1 MASAPKSATGS
12 RVRPGSPADSQAGI
26 PPVLQSGVLDQLQD
40 AVFTAD
46 LRGIITSCNQ
56 GVARHGF
63 TQAQALGRSIADLYS
78 VQPQTFLA
86 SEAIALV
93 LKNGRFET
101 DLRCRRKSGQSK
113 SGDDIKVHLC
123 LTLLRDSNSVP
134 VGILGF
140 SIERMG
146 ELAVERA
153 NAIAADQ
160 AQLPL
165 ARRQIDGTQ
174 FLIASQLMHKFM
186 GMVDR
191 VAGHTETVLVT
202 GETGTGK
209 ELVAR
214 TIHESSYRHDKT
226 LIDINCAA
234 LPEHLVES
242 ELFGYEKGAF
252 SGADSSKPGLFELAD
267 KSTIFLDE
275 IGELQPQIQVKLL
288 RVLDG
293 QPYYRLGGNR
303 KITVDVRVVAA
314 TNQDLELAVKEGR
327 FRNDLFH
334 RLSQFQL
341 RVPPLR
347 ERPEDVVA
355 LARHFL
361 TLKAADKTFAR
372 DAVVALQAYPWPGN
386 IRELRNLVAKLAMA
400 AENRQIAGAEVIA
413 ELYGEKLSREA
424 GLAARG
430 SGAVPLGDLDN
441 MEEQMII
448 RALEQTGGHRAQAA
462 ERLGISRRTLSRKLR
477 EYEIDTRGADA
488 SSKLGVISEDQQ
500 KFFRAKVNVSVT
512 LKNAQ
517 GKELL
522 VQATN
527 LSTGGMGLD
536 VVNDPAGFAGLVDVS
551 FLLPDSEIV
560 MQAKGRLVWA
570 EAGGRAGL
578 RFVVIEPALFEQLQH
593 WTNQKMKDEGWEIP
607 S

>member
-1 MASAPKSATGS
+1 VGEASLEFVLP
-12 RVRPGSPADSQAGI
+12 PGI
-26 PPVLQSGVLDQLQD
+26 LDQLRD
-40 AVFTAD
+40 AVFTTD
-46 LRGIITSCNQ
+46 LQGIITSCNQ
-56 GVARHGF
+56 GVDRYGF
-63 TQAQALGRSIADLYS
+63 VPKDLIGQNIAEFYGVEQQATRALAQVR
-78 VQPQTFLA
+78 
-86 SEAIALV
+86 EA
-93 LKNGRFET
+93 GRFEGE
-101 DLRCRRKSGQSK
+101 LRCRTKSGQ
-113 SGDDIKVHLC
+113 DVEAHLC
-123 LTLLRDSNSVP
+123 LTLLRDANAVP
-134 VGILGF
+134 AGILGF
-140 SIERMG
+140 SIDIADKQ
-146 ELAVERA
+146 LAEVA
-153 NAIAADQ
+153 PPVDAPAATV
-160 AQLPL
+160 AVPL

-174 FLIASQLMHKFM
+174 FLIASPIMHKFM

-214 TIHESSYRHDKT
+214 TIHESSYRHKHA
-226 LIDINCAA
+226 LVDINCAA

-327 FRNDLFH
+327 FRKDLFH
-334 RLSQFQL
+334 RLGQFQL

-347 ERPEDVVA
+347 ERPEDIAA

-361 TLKAADKTFAR
+361 SLKAGDKVFAAD
-372 DAVVALQAYPWPGN
+372 ALTALRGHSWPGN
-386 IRELRNLVAKLAMA
+386 IRELRNLVARLAMA
-400 AENRQIAGAEVIA
+400 NDNRQITGAEVLAALHA
-413 ELYGEKLSREA
+413 ELHGESR
-424 GLAARG
+424 AAVRA
-430 SGAVPLGDLDN
+430 SGAVPLGNLDN

-448 RALEQTGGHRAQAA
+448 RALEQTGGHRAHAA
-462 ERLGISRRTLSRKLR
+462 EQLGISRRTLSRKLR
-477 EYEIDTRGADA
+477 EYEIDTRGSEGLA
-488 SSKLGVISEDQQ
+488 KLGVISEDQQ
-500 KFFRAKVNVSVT
+500 KFFRAKVNLSVT
-512 LKNAQ
+512 LKNSQ
-517 GKELL
+517 GKEI
-522 VQATN
+522 QAQAVN

-536 VVNDPAGFAGLVDVS
+536 AVSDAAGFAGLVDVS
-551 FLLPDSEIV
+551 FLLPESETV
-560 MQAKGRLVWA
+560 VQAKGRVAWT

-578 RFVVIEPALFEQLQH
+578 RFVVIDPAVFVQLQH
-593 WTNQKMKDEGWEIP
+593 WTNRKMKDEGWEIP

>member
-1 MASAPKSATGS
+1 MPILSKTPPTERAPKSATGS
-12 RVRPGSPADSQAGI
+12 RTCHSSARAGGAILPPGI
-26 PPVLQSGVLDQLQD
+26 LDQLQD
-40 AVFTAD
+40 AVFTTD
-46 LRGIITSCNQ
+46 LHGIITSCNQ
-56 GVARHGF
+56 GVDRYGYAPKD
-63 TQAQALGRSIADLYS
+63 LIGRNIADVYGIG
-78 VQPQTFLA
+78 QQTFLA
-86 SEAIALV
+86 SHAIASV
-93 LKNGRFET
+93 LEKGRFEGE
-101 DLRCRRKSGQSK
+101 LHCRTKSGQNV
-113 SGDDIKVHLC
+113 DVHLC
-123 LTLLRDSNSVP
+123 LTLLRDSNAAP

-140 SIERMG
+140 SI
-146 ELAVERA
+146 
-153 NAIAADQ
+153 AIAGKLPAQ
-160 AQLPL
+160 APVVAAAVPL
-165 ARRQIDGTQ
+165 ARREIDGTQ
-174 FLIASQLMHKFM
+174 FLIASPIMHKFM

-214 TIHESSYRHDKT
+214 TIHESSYRYKNA
-226 LIDINCAA
+226 LVDINCAA

-293 QPYYRLGGNR
+293 APYYRLGGNR

-327 FRNDLFH
+327 FRKDLFH
-334 RLSQFQL
+334 RLGQFQL

-347 ERPEDVVA
+347 ERPEDIAA

-361 TLKAADKTFAR
+361 SLKAADKVLTG
-372 DAVVALQAYPWPGN
+372 DALIALQAHPWPGN

-400 AENRQIAGAEVIA
+400 TEDRQITGAEVVA
-413 ELYGEKLSREA
+413 ELSGEPT
-424 GLAARG
+424 AATHA
-430 SGAVPLGDLDN
+430 SGAVPLGNLEN

-462 ERLGISRRTLSRKLR
+462 EQLGISRRTLSRKLR
-477 EYEIDTRGADA
+477 EYEIDVPSGEA
-488 SSKLGVISEDQQ
+488 SAKLGTISQEQQ
-500 KFFRAKVNVSVT
+500 KFFRAKVNLSVT
-512 LKNAQ
+512 LKNAH
-517 GKELL
+517 GKELQ
-522 VQATN
+522 VQAVN

-536 VVNDPAGFAGLVDVS
+536 AVGDPTGFAGLVDVS
-551 FLLPDSEIV
+551 FLLPESDTVI
-560 MQAKGRLVWA
+560 QAKGRLVWA
-570 EAGGRAGL
+570 DAGGRAGL
-578 RFVVIEPALFEQLQH
+578 RFVVVEPALFEQLQH
-593 WTNQKMKDEGWEIP
+593 WTNRKMKDEGWEIP